1 MINSDLIHFLITSLF
16 AFLIG
21 LEIKSYSLCF
31 KKQYPLIGSTRTY
44 LFLGMIGFVSYKISI
59 YFYIAFFLTFSILFA
74 LFYYERLKEHK
85 SSIILF
91 LIAALV
97 YSFGPVTILYPIWM
111 IGTLFVIII
120 FALNYK
126 KIFKNIAENINQ
138 DEFETLAKFVLL
150 SGVILPLLPLL
161 PKKNIPFLDI
171 SYFKIW
177 LVVVIV
183 SSISYLSYIASKYI
197 FKNKGYLLTG
207 ILGGLYSSTATTVVL
222 AKKITSQNI
231 KIINSAIII
240 ATAMMYIRLLII
252 AFIFNENVGIKLLL
266 PFLTLALISTII
278 SLLQY
283 KKEENISDITDNNPL
298 ELGTAFLF
306 AFLFVLMIAI
316 TKIVI
321 LHFGDLGLKVLS
333 FIVGFTDIDP
343 FILSL
348 LTGKYHISEID
359 IVNAIIIASGSN
371 DILKG
376 IYALIF
382 SNNRAKFS
390 SIVLFLLGV
399 ISIIYGIRS

>member
-16 AFLIG
+16 SFLIG
-21 LEIKSYSLCF
+21 LEIKSYTLSV
-31 KKQYPLIGSTRTY
+31 KKEYPLIGSTRTY

-59 YFYIAFFLTFSILFA
+59 YFYIMFFFTFSILFA
-74 LFYYERLKEHK
+74 LFYIQKLKEHK
-85 SSIILF
+85 SSILLF
-91 LIAALV
+91 LIASLV
-97 YSFGPVTILYPIWM
+97 YTLGPISIIYPIWM
-111 IGTLFVIII
+111 IGIIFVIIV

-126 KIFKNIAENINQ
+126 KLLKNFAENINQ
-138 DEFETLAKFVLL
+138 EEFETLAKFVLL
-150 SGVILPLLPLL
+150 SLVILPLL

-177 LVVVIV
+177 LVVVVV

-222 AKKITSQNI
+222 AKKIDTQNI

-252 AFIFNENVGIKLLL
+252 TFIFNQKVGMKLLL
-266 PFLTLALISTII
+266 PFLILAFISIII
-278 SLLQY
+278 SLFQY
-283 KKEENISDITDNNPL
+283 KKENNYPNITDNNPL

-306 AFLFVLMIAI
+306 AFLFILMIAI

-321 LHFGDLGLKVLS
+321 LHFGNLGLKVLS

-348 LTGKYHISEID
+348 LTGKYHINETY
-359 IVNAIIIASGSN
+359 IVSAIIIASGSN
-371 DILKG
+371 NILKG

-382 SNNRAKFS
+382 SKNKAKFS
-390 SIVLFLLGV
+390 SIVLFLLGI
-399 ISIIYGIRS
+399 ISIIYAIRS

>member
-16 AFLIG
+16 SFLIG
-21 LEIKSYSLCF
+21 LEIKSYTLSV
-31 KKQYPLIGSTRTY
+31 KKEYPLIGSTRTY

-59 YFYIAFFLTFSILFA
+59 YFYIIFFFTFSILFA
-74 LFYYERLKEHK
+74 LFYIQKLKEHK
-85 SSIILF
+85 SSILLF
-91 LIAALV
+91 LIASLV
-97 YSFGPVTILYPIWM
+97 YTLGPISIIYPIWM
-111 IGTLFVIII
+111 IGIIFVIIV

-126 KIFKNIAENINQ
+126 KLLKNFAENINQ
-138 DEFETLAKFVLL
+138 EEFETLAKFVLL
-150 SGVILPLLPLL
+150 SLVILPLL

-177 LVVVIV
+177 LVVVVV

-222 AKKITSQNI
+222 AKKIDTQNI

-252 AFIFNENVGIKLLL
+252 TFIFNQKVGMKLLF
-266 PFLTLALISTII
+266 PFLILAFISTII
-278 SLLQY
+278 SLFQY
-283 KKEENISDITDNNPL
+283 KKENNYPSITDNNPL

-306 AFLFVLMIAI
+306 AFLFILMIAI

-321 LHFGDLGLKVLS
+321 LHFGNLGLKVLS

-348 LTGKYHISEID
+348 LTGKYHINETY
-359 IVNAIIIASGSN
+359 IVSAIIIASGSN
-371 DILKG
+371 NILKG

-382 SNNRAKFS
+382 SKNKAKFS
-390 SIVLFLLGV
+390 SIVLFLLGI
-399 ISIIYGIRS
+399 ISIIYAIRS